1 MLIGL
6 GGCGNSSRPA
16 ISVSLSPSSSTAIDQ
31 SQSITITA
39 TVANDA
45 SGQGVTWSLSGPG
58 TLKQNGSLTPNVSSA
73 TYVSPTGI
81 ITTSEQATVT
91 ATSVADA
98 KTNASMTITVNPQ
111 PVVPFQTLPD
121 GTVGTSYSQQISL
134 TGGTAPFQWS
144 VYDGP
149 IITGWRVGGSV
160 PDGLKLDPT
169 TGMITGTPT
178 AAGTWN
184 FEATATDA
192 SDVLA
197 FNSLSIRINPASTA
211 KENPIPF
218 LNQSLSPSAVSPG
231 SSGLTLKVGGS
242 NFISGA
248 TIDFDGSP
256 LTTTYVD
263 SEHLSASV
271 PATDVASAKTASITV
286 VNPTPGGGSS
296 NPVYFQVGVPESTVS
311 FANAPGSPL
320 PISEALGIA
329 AADLNQDGKP
339 DLVIAA
345 GEKMYVMLG
354 KGDGTFT
361 PASNS
366 PFPVPSPP
374 YEDGASPYT
383 GPAIAV
389 GDFNHSGHP
398 GLAVGMYQNEAAA
411 ILIGKGNGTFATST
425 AAFADSQGMP
435 TFGVEAADF
444 NADGNLDLALINDF
458 LGPSPVVLGYSDG
471 AFNAAGNLTTQRFPM
486 GAAVGDFNG
495 DGWLDVAVAAGG
507 TTKYPDSGVA
517 VSVGSGDGTFTSA
530 IGSPFLLGKNLS
542 AIVAGDFN
550 GDGKLDLAVTDADTN
565 SVYILLGN
573 GDGTFQTPITIPV
586 GNDPDAIVAGDFNND
601 GKLDLAVA
609 NYNDNTVTLLLGNGD
624 GTFTQAPGSP
634 YAVGKGPDAIAAADF
649 NGDGKLDLAVVN
661 STDGTV
667 SILLQQ

>member
-1 MLIGL
+1 M
-6 GGCGNSSRPA
+6 
-16 ISVSLSPSSSTAIDQ
+16 SLSPSSSAAIDQ

-73 TYVSPTGI
+73 TYVSPTGS

-98 KTNASMTITVNPQ
+98 KTSASMTISVNP
-111 PVVPFQTLPD
+111 PPIVPFQALPD
-121 GTVGTSYSQQISL
+121 GTVGTSYTQQISL

-192 SDVLA
+192 TDVLA

-218 LNQSLSPSAVSPG
+218 LNQSLSPSTVSPG

-286 VNPTPGGGSS
+286 VNPAPGGGSS
-296 NPVYFQVGVPESTVS
+296 NPIYFQVGAPESTVT

-354 KGDGTFT
+354 NGDGTFT
-361 PASNS
+361 SASNS

-374 YEDGASPYT
+374 YNDATSPFT

-398 GLAVGMYQNEAAA
+398 GLAVAMEQNEAAV
-411 ILIGKGNGTFATST
+411 ILLGKGDGTFATST
-425 AAFADSQGMP
+425 AAFADSRGMP
-435 TFGVEAADF
+435 TTGVEAADF
-444 NADGNLDLALINDF
+444 NADGNLDLALINEF
-458 LGPSPVVLGYSDG
+458 TGVSPLELGYGAG
-471 AFNAAGNLTTQRFPM
+471 AFSPAGDLIIPIFPV
-486 GAAVGDFNG
+486 GEAVGDFSGNG
-495 DGWLDVAVAAGG
+495 NLGVAIAGG
-507 TTKYPDSGVA
+507 GTATYPDSGIT
-517 VSVGSGDGTFTSA
+517 VSAGNGDGTFTSA
-530 IGSPFLLGKNLS
+530 IGSPIPLGQNLS
-542 AIVAGDFN
+542 AIVAADFN
-550 GDGKLDLAVTDADTN
+550 GDGKLDLAVTDADRN
-565 SVYILLGN
+565 VVYILVGN
-573 GDGTFQTPITIPV
+573 GDGSFQAPITIPV

-609 NYNDNTVTLLLGNGD
+609 NYKDNTVTLLLGNGD
-624 GTFTQAPGSP
+624 GTFTQASGSP
-634 YAVGKGPDAIAAADF
+634 YAVGQGPVSLVAADF
-649 NGDGKLDLAVVN
+649 NGDGRLDLAVAN
-661 STDGTV
+661 YADGTV
-667 SILLQQ
+667 SVLLQK